1 MRTER
6 LQAPAEDAGEPGPV
20 EPLGRV
26 GQAASGLHA
35 ESEAGRRRG
44 RPVHERALRRSPIE
58 AAFELDPVETL
69 RVAGEHSRAGERGGI
84 ELSLPARVAE
94 AGRPGVKQRTATLPR
109 ITRSCTSPRAASP
122 SRAGPTAT
130 VTTL

>member
-6 LQAPAEDAGEPGPV
+6 LQAPAEDAGEPDPV

-58 AAFELDPVETL
+58 AAVELDPVETL
-69 RVAGEHSRAGERGGI
+69 RVVGEHARAGQRGGI
-84 ELSLPARVAE
+84 ELSLPPRVAE
-94 AGRPGVKQRTATLPR
+94 AGRPAANQTTAPLPAN
-109 ITRSCTSPRAASP
+109 TPPPSSPPAPRP
-122 SRAGPTAT
+122 PPPPP
-130 VTTL
+130 